1 MRASRFIATV
11 AAVAAALA
19 TVGAASA
26 STPPPSEPAP
36 SEPATTDTV
45 APSGSITA
53 SADGLSGKGAEVLEM
68 QSEFAR
74 CMRDNGIDDFP
85 DPQVN
90 EDGFI
95 VVGIPIGNQGD
106 TAMDTAREACQPIFQ
121 QGGPPDADGDTA
133 GWEKIVPG
141 GDCQCADGS
150 EFAFWERRGDP
161 TKVVFFLGGGGACW
175 DATTSAFTTEDSTTY
190 DWNIA
195 DEDPA
200 GEGGIFDVANPAN
213 PFAGYSF
220 VYVPYCTGDVHLGD
234 VTREYS
240 PELTVEHKGYVN
252 STTAL
257 TYLAEHYPDA
267 AQVVVVGVSA
277 GSVAAPVYGGL
288 VADLLPDAQVT
299 VLADSSGAYPDD
311 PDVNTEILGQWDAF
325 ETMPDWDVN
334 EGLTAADWGPPRFW
348 VQAGLHDPD
357 IVLARFDFAYDE
369 VQTFFMEQIGADTS
383 DLAAAID
390 ANEAAIEDAGVVQHS
405 YTAPGHDHGVV
416 DDNLFYTMEVNGV
429 ALVDW
434 VEALIAGEPL
444 DDVHCD
450 QCETA

>member
-1 MRASRFIATV
+1 M
-11 AAVAAALA
+11 
-19 TVGAASA
+19 
-26 STPPPSEPAP
+26 
-36 SEPATTDTV
+36 
-45 APSGSITA
+45 
-53 SADGLSGKGAEVLEM
+53 
-68 QSEFAR
+68 
-74 CMRDNGIDDFP
+74 
-85 DPQVN
+85 
-90 EDGFI
+90 
-95 VVGIPIGNQGD
+95 
-106 TAMDTAREACQPIFQ
+106 
-121 QGGPPDADGDTA
+121 
-133 GWEKIVPG
+133 
-141 GDCQCADGS
+141 
-150 EFAFWERRGDP
+150 
-161 TKVVFFLGGGGACW
+161 
-175 DATTSAFTTEDSTTY
+175 
-190 DWNIA
+190 
-195 DEDPA
+195 
-200 GEGGIFDVANPAN
+200 
-213 PFAGYSF
+213 
-220 VYVPYCTGDVHLGD
+220 
-234 VTREYS
+234 
-240 PELTVEHKGYVN
+240 
-252 STTAL
+252 

-416 DDNLFYTMEVNGV
+416 GDNLFYTMEVNGV